1 MILIVKF
8 IIHKCMFVSFY
19 NIPYKMIIS
28 LEPCKRIKNS
38 IDIKINCLFIITNV
52 KIKNVDIGIE

>member
-1 MILIVKF
+1 
-8 IIHKCMFVSFY
+8 MFVSFY
-19 NIPYKMIIS
+19 NIPYKIIIS